1 MRPEDKFSLNI
12 NTYLNQKY
20 NELSCKVGPYSNIIG
35 IFYHE
40 LIIYF
45 TNYYL
50 INNSE
55 YEYNQKIEFPYLN
68 TDYCNKPFL
77 LSHSIANARNTSLK
91 QLILLIVVK
100 LRHLLCRF
108 YYCKSTVGVLAPNY
122 FFLNNIISLPLYIRI
137 NLFKNKKVYITKYE
151 YQFSFLKNILLELCG
166 IYKIPEPIIFVENF
180 LNYVKQ
186 FITDK
191 QKIFQYDYLIVES
204 NSVLNYRIN
213 GANALFQNKYVI
225 SFAHGD
231 ASAEV
236 LDNPLIGYG
245 ELSYC
250 THYIDYGSKKLTF
263 GENNLPLHNPPIILK
278 RSSSIIKKYYRECSI
293 RKEINHQTYKG
304 LYIPTGFSENRRY
317 GPFRDIDDRIYINWQ
332 NAIFDSSDNI
342 YYKPY
347 PGQKKIVNISKERI
361 IEGDLKK
368 NIHILNKY
376 DLIIIDYFS
385 TVSNLVVA
393 TDKPIIYFN
402 LGLRNIACK
411 AKKDF
416 KERVFWCDVD
426 LSKDYSIQVQN
437 GFKNFFQ
444 SEQSFVNNY
453 TKKYSLN
460 NEYVSELDLIK
471 DIIRKK

>member
-12 NTYLNQKY
+12 NTYLKQKY
-20 NELSCKVGPYSNIIG
+20 NVLSHEVNPYSNIIG

-40 LIIYF
+40 LMIYF

-50 INNSE
+50 IKNST
-55 YEYNQKIEFPYLN
+55 YKYNQKIDFPYLN

-77 LSHSIANARNTSLK
+77 LSHAIANARNTSLK

-100 LRHLLCRF
+100 LRHQLCRF
-108 YYCKSTVGVLAPNY
+108 YYCKSTIGVLAPDY
-122 FFLNNIISLPLYIRI
+122 FFLTKIVTLPLYIRI
-137 NLFKNKKVYITKYE
+137 KLLKNKNAYIIKYD
-151 YQFSFLKNILLELCG
+151 YQLSYLKKILFELCA
-166 IYKIPEPIIFVENF
+166 IYKIPEPVIFIENF

-186 FITDK
+186 YITDK
-191 QKIFQYDYLIVES
+191 QKISQYDYLIVGS

-213 GANALFQNKYVI
+213 GANALLQNKYVI
-225 SFAHGD
+225 TFAHGE
-231 ASAEV
+231 ACVGV
-236 LDNPLIGYG
+236 LDDPYVGYG

-293 RKEINHQTYKG
+293 RKEINQKTFKG
-304 LYIPTGFSENRRY
+304 LYIPTGFSNNKRY
-317 GPFRDIDDRIYINWQ
+317 GPFRDIDDRIYINCQ
-332 NAIFDSSDNI
+332 NAICDFSNNI
-342 YYKPY
+342 FYKAY
-347 PGQKKIVNISKERI
+347 PGQNKLVNISDERLI
-361 IEGDLKK
+361 KGDLKTK
-368 NIHILNKY
+368 IHILKQF

-385 TVSNLVVA
+385 TISNLVAA

-402 LGLRNIACK
+402 LGLMNIARE

-437 GFKNFFQ
+437 GFNKFFQ
-444 SEQSFVNNY
+444 SEQSFVNTY
-453 TKKYSLN
+453 TKKYCLN
-460 NEYVSELDLIK
+460 NNNMSELDLIK